1 MPCSRRWSGASGGV
15 CSCEGG
21 GAQGSV
27 GRGIQEDPTGE
38 FPTGFRGSFRAPLGG
53 TCSEII
59 TPAMPGMRSKV
70 WKFANCQKLC
80 KASPLQSLVGG
91 PRELCYKDLAC
102 LKTVLKLMDFRKR
115 TGTFEMTPAR
125 MPARV
130 PSWRPPAVL
139 CYSGKG
145 HRAPLRLLW
154 LARETP
160 LGSSIRGGG
169 RRTTLPRQ
177 PARATLPGD
186 P

>member
-1 MPCSRRWSGASGGV
+1 MFRILLNYPPSSALLDSLVGGFRG
-15 CSCEGG
+15 SMFLGGG
-21 GAQGSV
+21 GAQRSV

-59 TPAMPGMRSKV
+59 TPAMPEMHSKV
-70 WKFANCQKLC
+70 WKFVNCQKLC

-115 TGTFEMTPAR
+115 TGTFKMTPAR

-154 LARETP
+154 LARGTRWGVP
-160 LGSSIRGGG
+160 
-169 RRTTLPRQ
+169 
-177 PARATLPGD
+177 
-186 P
+186 